1 MRVAVLATAGKDST
15 LALHQVIK
23 EDFDVHFLVSMIP
36 QRRDSWMFHYPNM
49 HLIDYFAEAVE
60 IPLVKA
66 ETSGIKEREVED
78 LESLIAKLDV
88 QGLVSGAV
96 ASNYQKT
103 RIERVCKKLGL
114 ESIMPLWHKDEME
127 ILNEILNLRFETI
140 ITAVSAYGFSE
151 EWLGTEINRETVE
164 ALMELNRRYG
174 VSLVGEGGEYETF
187 VLDASFFNKRIEIV
201 EVDKVWEKENGYLII
216 REANLK
222 KK

>member
-15 LALHQVIK
+15 LALHQVMK

-78 LESLIAKLDV
+78 LGSLIAKLDV
-88 QGLVSGAV
+88 EGLVSGAV
-96 ASNYQKT
+96 ASNYQRT
-103 RIERVCKKLGL
+103 RIERVCKKLRL
-114 ESIMPLWHKDEME
+114 QSIMPLWHKDEMD
-127 ILNEILNLRFETI
+127 ILNEILNLRFKTI
-140 ITAVSAYGFSE
+140 ITAVSAYGFSQ

-164 ALMELNRRYG
+164 ALMELNRLYG

-187 VLDASFFNKRIEIV
+187 VLDANFFKKRIEIV
-201 EVDKVWEKENGYLII
+201 EADKVWEKENGYLII
-216 REANLK
+216 RKANLK